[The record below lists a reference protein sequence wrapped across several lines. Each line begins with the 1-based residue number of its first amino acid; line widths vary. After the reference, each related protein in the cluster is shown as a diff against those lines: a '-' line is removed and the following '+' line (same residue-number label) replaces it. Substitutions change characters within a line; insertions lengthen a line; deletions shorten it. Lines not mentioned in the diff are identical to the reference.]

1 MLSTGASGIEEFSTV
16 LLHQNTIS
24 QQAGSIDNTDAIV
37 NNETKAKLVK
47 ISGVK
52 WEQDFDGDEERKKW
66 HESKMKSKFTRA
78 ERHRELLNGMKGW
91 VTHC

>member
-1 MLSTGASGIEEFSTV
+1 M
-16 LLHQNTIS
+16 S
-24 QQAGSIDNTDAIV
+24 QQADGINNVNAIV
-37 NNETKAKLVK
+37 SNKSKAKLVK
-47 ISGVK
+47 ISDVK